1 MEELTTDVLVIG
13 SGLAGLLSAL
23 EAEKAGLRVLV
34 VGKFAIGMGTNTS
47 LANGAFTASNSH
59 FSKEDHLQATLES
72 GKGLSQVR
80 RVKTLVEKGPDA
92 VRKLKDYG
100 VPILEKR
107 MGYIV
112 DRPEGSSQLPGCL
125 LIKPL
130 IERLKDSSIKLLPGL
145 IIFDLVVEEGEVLG
159 AFGFLKDGKPCLIQ
173 SKAVILSAGGA
184 GAIYRRNDNQRS
196 ILGDGYTLALR
207 AGLPLLD
214 LEFVQFY
221 PFVLGEPRLSCF
233 LLYPP
238 YPKEVRLLDEKGE
251 DLLERFN
258 MGRDLNQAVIMQRD
272 RFSIALYHA
281 SQNGDVFF
289 DLTPVRREEWE
300 RYPLNFLKKSK
311 FPFQERAFLVS
322 PAVHFFMGGVEIDE
336 NGKTSLLG
344 LFAAGEVVW
353 GIHGANRLGGNALTE
368 CAVFGIIGGRS
379 AAEFVLQKGR
389 EQGPSNLFSEG
400 FMKKWDRKVQ
410 SYLRK
415 RRGTF
420 DPPRDL
426 LKELKDLAWRY
437 ASPERAEESLKE
449 GLDRLAILERKIEKV
464 YPATLKDLF
473 KRRDLESA
481 ALLLKA
487 ILKGSLLRRESRGS
501 FFRKDFPD
509 QDDTNWLKNTCYRLV
524 KGELQVTHI
533 EQAQMLNSLATA
545 PVPSEPACR

>member
-1 MEELTTDVLVIG
+1 MEELSTDVLVIG

-23 EAEKAGLRVLV
+23 EAERAGLRVLV

-47 LANGAFTASNSH
+47 LANGAFTVSNSH
-59 FSKEDHLQATLES
+59 FSKEDHLQATLKS
-72 GKGLSQVR
+72 GKGLNQVR

-92 VRKLKDYG
+92 IRKLEDYG
-100 VPILEKR
+100 VSILEKR

-173 SKAVILSAGGA
+173 SRAVILSAGGA

-196 ILGDGYTLALR
+196 VVGDGYTLALR

-221 PFVLGEPRLSCF
+221 PLALGEPRLSCF

-238 YPKEVRLLDEKGE
+238 YPKEVRMLDEKGE

-258 MGRDLNQAVIMQRD
+258 TGRDLNQAVIMQRD

-289 DLTPVRREEWE
+289 DLAQVRPEEWE

-322 PAVHFFMGGVEIDE
+322 PAAHFFMGGVEIDE
-336 NGKTSLLG
+336 NGRTSLPG
-344 LFAAGEVVW
+344 LFAAGEVAW

-368 CAVFGIIGGRS
+368 CAVFGVIGGQS
-379 AAEFVLQKGR
+379 AAEYVLQKGR
-389 EQGPSNLFSEG
+389 EPGPSNLFSEG

-415 RRGTF
+415 RKGTF

-449 GLDRLAILERKIEKV
+449 GLDRLAILEGKIEKV

-509 QDDTNWLKNTCYRLV
+509 QDDKNWLKNTCYRLV
-524 KGELQVTHI
+524 RGELQITHV
-533 EQAQMLNSLATA
+533 E
-545 PVPSEPACR
+545 

>member
-1 MEELTTDVLVIG
+1 MEELTTDILVIG

-23 EAEKAGLRVLV
+23 EAERAGLRVLV

-47 LANGAFTASNSH
+47 LANGAFTASNSTY
-59 FSKEDHLQATLES
+59 SKEDHLRATLES
-72 GKGLSQVR
+72 GKGLNRAQ
-80 RVKTLVEKGPDA
+80 RVTTLVEKGPEA
-92 VRKLKDYG
+92 VRKMIDYG
-100 VPILEKR
+100 APIREKG

-130 IERLKDSSIKLLPGL
+130 VERLKGSSIHLLPGL

-159 AFGFLKDGKPCLIQ
+159 AFGFLKDGKPCLIR
-173 SKAVILSAGGA
+173 SKAVVLSAGGA
-184 GAIYRRNDNQRS
+184 GGIYRRNDNQRS

-221 PFVLGEPRLSCF
+221 PLVLGEPRLSSF

-238 YPKEVRLLDEKGE
+238 YPKEVRLFDETGE

-258 MGRDLNQAVIMQRD
+258 IGRDLNLAVIDQRD

-281 SQNGDVFF
+281 CQKGDVFF
-289 DLTPVRREEWE
+289 DLTQVPREKWE
-300 RYPLNFLKKSK
+300 RFPLNFLNKTK
-311 FPFQERAFLVS
+311 FPFHERAFIVS
-322 PAVHFFMGGVEIDE
+322 PAAHFFMGGVEIDE
-336 NGKTSLLG
+336 NGKTSLPG
-344 LFAAGEVVW
+344 LFATGEVAW

-368 CAVFGIIGGRS
+368 CAVFGVIGGQS
-379 AAEFVLQKGR
+379 AVEYAHQKER
-389 EQGPSNLFSEG
+389 EQTPSNPFSEG

-420 DPPRDL
+420 DLPRDL
-426 LKELKDLAWRY
+426 LKEIRELAWRY
-437 ASPERAEESLKE
+437 ASPERTEESLKE
-449 GLDRLAILERKIEKV
+449 GLDRLALLERKIEKV

-473 KRRDLESA
+473 RKRDLENM

-487 ILKGSLLRRESRGS
+487 ILKGSLLRTESRGS
-501 FFRKDFPD
+501 FFRSDFPI
-509 QDDTNWLKNTCYRLV
+509 QDDRNWLKNTCYRLV
-524 KGELQVTHI
+524 KGELQVTPI
-533 EQAQMLNSLATA
+533 E
-545 PVPSEPACR
+545 

>member
-1 MEELTTDVLVIG
+1 MEALTTDVLVIG

-23 EAEKAGLRVLV
+23 EAEKAGLQALV

-59 FSKEDHLQATLES
+59 FSKEDHLRATLEA
-72 GKGLSQVR
+72 GRGLNEVR
-80 RVKTLVEKGPDA
+80 RVKTLVEKGPEA
-92 VRKLKDYG
+92 IRKLEDYG
-100 VPILEKR
+100 IPILEKR
-107 MGYIV
+107 TGYVV

-130 IERLKDSSIKLLPGL
+130 VERLKNSSVKLIPGL
-145 IIFDLVVEEGEVLG
+145 VVFDLLVEDGEVRG
-159 AFGFLKDGKPCLIQ
+159 AFGFLNDGKPCLIH
-173 SKAVILSAGGA
+173 SGAVILSAGGA
-184 GAIYRRNDNQRS
+184 GAIYRRNDNQKT

-207 AGLPLLD
+207 AGLPTLD

-221 PFVLGEPRLSCF
+221 PLVLGEPRLSCL

-238 YPKEVRLLDEKGE
+238 YPKEARLLDETGE
-251 DLLERFN
+251 DLLEKLN
-258 MGRDLNQAVIMQRD
+258 LGRDLNQAVITQRD
-272 RFSIALYHA
+272 RFSIALYQA
-281 SQNGDVFF
+281 SQRGDVFF
-289 DLTPVRREEWE
+289 DLTRVQREDWE
-300 RYPLNFLKKSK
+300 RYPLNFLRKSK
-311 FPFQERAFLVS
+311 YPFQERAFLVS

-336 NGKTSLLG
+336 KGKTSLPG

-368 CAVFGIIGGRS
+368 SAVFGVISGYS
-379 AAEFVLQKGR
+379 AAEYVLQKG
-389 EQGPSNLFSEG
+389 PSHFFSES

-420 DPPRDL
+420 DPPRNL
-426 LKELKDLAWRY
+426 LKELKDLAWKY
-437 ASPERAEESLKE
+437 AGPERAEESLKE
-449 GLDRLAILERKIEKV
+449 GLDRLAILERKIEEV

-473 KRRDLESA
+473 RRRDLENV

-487 ILKGSLLRRESRGS
+487 ILRGSLLRTESRGA

-509 QDDTNWLKNTCYRLV
+509 QDDSNWTKHTCYRVV
-524 KGELQVTHI
+524 KGELHVTHV
-533 EQAQMLNSLATA
+533 EQAQG
-545 PVPSEPACR
+545 

>member
-1 MEELTTDVLVIG
+1 MEELNTDVLVIG

-23 EAEKAGLRVLV
+23 EAERAGLRVLI

-47 LANGAFTASNSH
+47 LANGAFTVSNSH

-72 GKGLSQVR
+72 GKGLNQAR
-80 RVKTLVEKGPDA
+80 RVKTLIEKGPDA
-92 VRKLKDYG
+92 VRRLKDYG
-100 VPILEKR
+100 VPVVEKR

-112 DRPEGSSQLPGCL
+112 DRPEGSSRLPGCL

-130 IERLKDSSIKLLPGL
+130 VERLKHSSVKLLPGL
-145 IIFDLVVEEGEVLG
+145 TIFDLVVEEGEALG
-159 AFGFLKDGKPCLIQ
+159 AFGFLKDGRPCLIQ

-221 PFVLGEPRLSCF
+221 PLALGEPRLSCF

-238 YPKEVRLLDEKGE
+238 YPKEVRLFDEKGE
-251 DLLERFN
+251 DLLERFHIE
-258 MGRDLNQAVIMQRD
+258 RDLSQAVIKQRD

-281 SQNGDVFF
+281 SRNQDVFF
-289 DLTPVRREEWE
+289 DLTQVRGEEWE

-311 FPFQERAFLVS
+311 FPFRERAFLVS
-322 PAVHFFMGGVEIDE
+322 PAAHFFMGGVEIDE
-336 NGKTSLLG
+336 NGKTSLPG
-344 LFAAGEVVW
+344 LFAAGEVAW

-368 CAVFGIIGGRS
+368 SAVDGIIGGRS
-379 AAEFVLQKGR
+379 AAEYALRKGG
-389 EQGPSNLFSEG
+389 EPGSSNPFSEG
-400 FMKKWDRKVQ
+400 FAKKWDRKVQ

-415 RRGTF
+415 KRGTF

-437 ASPERAEESLKE
+437 ASPERTEDSLKE
-449 GLDRLAILERKIEKV
+449 GLDRLAVLERRIEKV

-473 KRRDLESA
+473 KRRDLENV

-487 ILKGSLLRRESRGS
+487 ILKGSLLRTESRGS
-501 FFRKDFPD
+501 FFRQDFPD
-509 QDDTNWLKNTCYRLV
+509 QDDRKWLKNTCYRLV
-524 KGELQVTHI
+524 KGELQMTHI
-533 EQAQMLNSLATA
+533 EQAQMPTSQ
-545 PVPSEPACR
+545 